1 MSVTFLTNED
11 GLRYIPRQ
19 FVTAIMD
26 VTDHTIIV
34 GEVDNDGFI
43 VNVGDTI
50 HYEPTTNSSRIN
62 VMTTDGEILTI
73 HEYVT
78 DHSECSFVVLD
89 TYRDIQLQGQYI
101 ISLGEGLDSADDV
114 GNTDY
119 LIVGNRNGA
128 NKVLFETI
136 KEKVLKEHKE
146 DTNSHVTTT
155 EKQTWNNK
163 SNFSGAYNDLTD
175 RPTIPTKVSQLTNDS
190 NFITKTV
197 GDLVNYYSKSE
208 SFTRDEINA
217 KISAIPKFSIQV
229 VTTLPTAN
237 ISETTVYL
245 LKTGDESQNL
255 YTEYIYVN
263 GKWEYLG
270 KQTVDLTGYATETFV
285 QNYAQPK
292 GNYLTQHQDLSN
304 YAKKATTLSGYGI
317 TDGATKEEVSQ
328 LSEEI
333 EAQQAQINNLKNPEA
348 PTFVDSVDEMTDT
361 GKSYVNTQTGTI
373 WVHRTATYEKEVTVT
388 DELDDTTY
396 YDNTRLGSSATSLTD
411 GLTSGAS
418 GYHVTPLIDL
428 TKYQGKTIQ
437 IHLEGARYVSEEI
450 ETYIQHRAYKTD
462 GSVVY
467 VRGSSTP
474 KTESGTFSAWA
485 NTEVVI
491 NSETS
496 ATIITAIPLTY
507 GSENIELSYLR
518 FCGKGA
524 MADSNIYITYQ
535 DTQKVTEATFVDT
548 RVSYG
553 GSGVDN
559 ETLDKISALNNE
571 GESPTTIKLL
581 PQPVL
586 DFYNADAY
594 PDDDYTVTHLGYV
607 TYPCRADIPVPFVVK
622 WNYNENAMRTTV
634 AVDTKAIGTRNAY
647 TMKTYDVTGLN
658 KYPLYNLLPNTTYYY
673 KVTHVME
680 DGSLVEAKGGSF
692 TTSSESIRL
701 IYIDGT
707 QNVRDLGGWTGL
719 DGKKVKYG
727 KIFRGAALSDSSAFS
742 LNVTGKGKLAF
753 GELKVQ
759 AELNLGAVDTETSI
773 AQNCSYKRIGYTNY
787 ATAITGE
794 TYRAQFKEVLEY
806 IVSCL
811 DGTLTEGGLHTVERN
826 IYFHCQGGC
835 DRTGTLSFQLLG
847 LLGVSE
853 SDLAKEYE
861 LSSFSEIGYGRL
873 RTTTKAANTYDY
885 VGMVEAIKAYDGTTI
900 SDKFYN
906 FAIDCGLSADTIT
919 AFRNLMLE

>member
-1 MSVTFLTNED
+1 M
-11 GLRYIPRQ
+11 
-19 FVTAIMD
+19 AI
-26 VTDHTIIV
+26 TSTIQHRRGADAEFKPEKMLP
-34 GEVDNDGFI
+34 GEI
-43 VNVGDTI
+43 AI
-50 HYEPTTNSSRIN
+50 
-62 VMTTDGEILTI
+62 TTDGTRKVYAAFAAGDVKELAKKEDVDAIKQGGTGQGTGSGIATESDPTVPAWAKSETKPSYTSEEVGADPTGTAESKVSAHNTSEESHNDIRLLIEGLATRLNTLANSDDTTLDQMAEVVTYIKSNKSLIDAITI
-73 HEYVT
+73 SKVSVT
-78 DHSECSFVVLD
+78 DIIDNLTTSVSDKPLSAKQGAALKLLID
-89 TYRDIQLQGQYI
+89 T
-101 ISLGEGLDSADDV
+101 V
-114 GNTDY
+114 
-119 LIVGNRNGA
+119 
-128 NKVLFETI
+128 
-136 KEKVLKEHKE
+136 
-146 DTNSHVTTT
+146 
-155 EKQTWNNK
+155 
-163 SNFSGAYNDLTD
+163 SN
-175 RPTIPTKVSQLTNDS
+175 
-190 NFITKTV
+190 
-197 GDLVNYYSKSE
+197 E
-208 SFTRDEINA
+208 
-217 KISAIPKFSIQV
+217 
-229 VTTLPTAN
+229 
-237 ISETTVYL
+237 
-245 LKTGDESQNL
+245 
-255 YTEYIYVN
+255 
-263 GKWEYLG
+263 
-270 KQTVDLTGYATETFV
+270 
-285 QNYAQPK
+285 
-292 GNYLTQHQDLSN
+292 LSS

-317 TDGATKEEVSQ
+317 TDGATKQELSQ

-348 PTFVDSVDEMTDT
+348 PTFVDSVDEMIDT
-361 GKSYVNTQTGTI
+361 SKSYVNTQTGTI
-373 WVHRTATYEKEVTVT
+373 WVHRTATYEKEVTIT
-388 DELDDTTY
+388 DEIDDTDDNPY
-396 YDNTRLGSSATSLTD
+396 YDGHRLGSSATSTTD
-411 GLTSGAS
+411 GFTSGAT
-418 GYHVTPLIDL
+418 GYHLTPLIDL
-428 TKYQGKTIQ
+428 TKYSGKTIQ
-437 IHLEGARYVSEEI
+437 LHLEGANYVNETAA
-450 ETYIQHRAYKTD
+450 TYITHRTHKPD
-462 GSVVY
+462 GSIVY
-467 VRGSSTP
+467 VRGNTT
-474 KTESGTFSAWA
+474 TEAAFLGSWTTAKV
-485 NTEVVI
+485 TI
-491 NSETS
+491 NSQTS
-496 ATIITAIPLTY
+496 ATIEIDAPLLY
-507 GSENIELSYLR
+507 SSENVEVGYVR

-524 MADSNIYITYQ
+524 VADSNIYITYQ
-535 DTQKVTEATFVDT
+535 DTQTVTEATWVDT

-553 GSGVDN
+553 GSGIDN
-559 ETLDKISALNNE
+559 ETLAKISALNNE

-607 TYPCRADIPVPFVVK
+607 TYPCRADIPVTFVVK